1 MIKVASQFLEH
12 SIVILLWLWAIVIY
26 VVIFP
31 LVGSFLP
38 NSYNRNRII
47 HERFCLEERLMTT
60 DFEFSL
66 FLSQDFS
73 SWPQSSRNYVTT
85 ISRKSCSCPAGAACS
100 HLSIVEYVPVS
111 RISAFHSTLY
121 DIYSCYIFSVTSN
134 KPLCNRGRF
143 LYLALLN
150 CSVLAIE
157 NE

>member
-1 MIKVASQFLEH
+1 MIKVASQILEH
-12 SIVILLWLWAIVIY
+12 SIVILCAIVIY

-73 SWPQSSRNYVTT
+73 S
-85 ISRKSCSCPAGAACS
+85 
-100 HLSIVEYVPVS
+100 
-111 RISAFHSTLY
+111 
-121 DIYSCYIFSVTSN
+121 
-134 KPLCNRGRF
+134 
-143 LYLALLN
+143 
-150 CSVLAIE
+150 
-157 NE
+157 